1 MGLPGL
7 KRLLYMDAHRAPA
20 TKQNDV
26 AYVDTKAV
34 SDRIRVKQAVRSLLL
49 PDIWTLLNILSPLIE
64 PSMMT

>member
-1 MGLPGL
+1 MGLPRL
-7 KRLLYMDAHRAPA
+7 KRFLHMDAHRAPA

-26 AYVDTKAV
+26 AYVDTKAI

-49 PDIWTLLNILSPLIE
+49 PISATLLKILSPLIE